1 MENYPAVCLI
11 VSSQDANLHP
21 ENRLLHMAMY
31 TATLK
36 STVLCYAINNT
47 PATASCNLKLKFK
60 VMVHSSQLTIGTG
73 SLPRMCMLTPVT
85 SGQFYFSEFV
95 CLSVKITQTGNIDS
109 FGASS
114 TRQSQQLQHM
124 CMVFIVYPQQ
134 IQYYIVAVKWQFTGY
149 HCVMI
154 HVVSPKV
161 AIDYSNSGRLTFLK
175 EKALSP

>member
-73 SLPRMCMLTPVT
+73 SLPCMCMLTLVT
-85 SGQFYFSEFV
+85 SGRFWQFI
-95 CLSVKITQTGNIDS
+95 CLPVKITQTGNIDS

-114 TRQSQQLQHM
+114 TWQSQQLQHM
-124 CMVFIVYPQQ
+124 CMVFREHSVI
-134 IQYYIVAVKWQFTGY
+134 
-149 HCVMI
+149 HCVSTTNSVLHCCSEMA
-154 HVVSPKV
+154 VYWLPLC
-161 AIDYSNSGRLTFLK
+161 DYWPNVQR
-175 EKALSP
+175 